1 MEEKIF
7 AELAEIK
14 QITALAAKRVLNL
27 EEVCQLT
34 GLGKSHVY
42 RLTSIKEIPHY
53 KPNGKLLY
61 FDRAEV
67 EAWMKQN
74 RVATREEITQKA
86 VVALARKEAG
96 V

>member
-1 MEEKIF
+1 MEEQIM

-14 QITALAAKRVLNL
+14 QLTALAAKQVLNL
-27 EEVCQLT
+27 DEVCRLT

-42 RLTSIKEIPHY
+42 RLTSTKEIPHY

-86 VVALARKEAG
+86 VVALARKE
-96 V
+96 VRV